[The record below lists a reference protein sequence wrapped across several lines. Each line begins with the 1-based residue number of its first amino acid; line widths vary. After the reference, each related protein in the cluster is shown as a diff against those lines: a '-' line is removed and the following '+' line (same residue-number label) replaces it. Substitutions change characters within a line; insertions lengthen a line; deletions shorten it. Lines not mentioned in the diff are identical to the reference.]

1 MSKNDRHLPYAVA
14 YKRVTGRD
22 LHSEGERTVRH
33 LEDIVN
39 DARTHDAFIL
49 KTHQGVGYH
58 HYTGKHI
65 GHNPDYRDPSYPFYN
80 TVVNAKKLVLRSTY
94 KVYPEDLY
102 TKHNG
107 RPEMGE
113 WFFFGPPNAIPE
125 YRKRTDDHIKAIRSL
140 LDPNVGYL
148 EKDSDELLEFMD
160 RLYPHRGYNKTDNEL
175 LISDLHSAHLVPFY
189 DDNDTLYFINVQV
202 QVPIGFYDD
211 SVLEVSLYSCDPEH
225 VMMDVTRSPR
235 DMEHTTRE
243 QDILISSMCD
253 EKRTWKKVLN
263 QRSKSSR
270 RTAERIATTNAV
282 KMVNS
287 GVNPLDIDI
296 DCREENNEWFY

>member
-22 LHSEGERTVRH
+22 LHPEGERTVRH

-39 DARTHDAFIL
+39 DARTNDAFIL
-49 KTHQGVGYH
+49 NMNRGIGYR
-58 HYTGKHI
+58 HYTGTLI
-65 GHNPDYRDPSYPFYN
+65 GHNTDYQDPSYPFHI
-80 TVVNAKKLVLRSTY
+80 TVVDAKKLVLRSTY
-94 KVYPEDLY
+94 SVYPEDLY

-107 RPEMGE
+107 LPDIGE
-113 WFFFGPPNAIPE
+113 WFFFGPPNDIPE

-175 LISDLHSAHLVPFY
+175 LISDLHSAHLVPVY
-189 DDNDTLYFINVQV
+189 DDNGALYFINVQV
-202 QVPIGFYDD
+202 QFGFYDD
-211 SVLEVSLYSCDPEH
+211 SVLKVSLYSCDPEH

-235 DMEHTTRE
+235 NMERTTRE

-253 EKRTWKKVLN
+253 ETRTSKKVLN
-263 QRSKSSR
+263 QQSKSSR
-270 RTAERIATTNAV
+270 RTAERIAITNAV
-282 KMVNS
+282 RMVNS
-287 GVNPLDIDI
+287 GVDPLDIDI
-296 DCREENNEWFY
+296 DCREENNDWFY